1 MNRRTF
7 LVTLPAVAAVVAI
20 APRRLEAAASTAL
33 AAQDLEFLRAW
44 ERAQQAR
51 PSSLSPTARI
61 APAGEPGVPLV
72 VHGRMFQRDGR
83 TAASGIVVFAYHT
96 DRTGIYD
103 APSNGP
109 HSWRLRG
116 WAKTGGDG
124 RFEFTTIR
132 PGAYPGRREP
142 AHIHVGIQGP
152 GIARFWTGG
161 ILFDDDP
168 LVTEAL
174 RAESTRA
181 GQFGEVRTVTV
192 RDGVQHVDFNMRVT
206 GESY

>member
-1 MNRRTF
+1 MRLPFRLLF
-7 LVTLPAVAAVVAI
+7 VTLFVTPLAGQDTEFIRALDKAQEQRPAT
-20 APRRLEAAASTAL
+20 LTA
-33 AAQDLEFLRAW
+33 
-44 ERAQQAR
+44 
-51 PSSLSPTARI
+51 TARI
-61 APAGEPGVPLV
+61 APESEPGTPLV
-72 VHGRMFQRDGR
+72 IHGHAFAEDGK
-83 TAASGIVVFAYHT
+83 TPLANATIFAYHT
-96 DRTGIYD
+96 DKEGVYD
-103 APSNGP
+103 RPGTSA

-161 ILFDDDP
+161 ILFDDDT

>member
-1 MNRRTF
+1 MVMRLLFRLLF
-7 LVTLPAVAAVVAI
+7 VTLFVTPLAGQDTEFIRALDKAQEQRPAT
-20 APRRLEAAASTAL
+20 LTA
-33 AAQDLEFLRAW
+33 
-44 ERAQQAR
+44 
-51 PSSLSPTARI
+51 TARI
-61 APAGEPGVPLV
+61 APESEPGTPLV
-72 VHGRMFQRDGR
+72 IHGHAFAEDGK
-83 TAASGIVVFAYHT
+83 TPLANATIFAYHT
-96 DRTGIYD
+96 DKEGVYD
-103 APSNGP
+103 RPGTSA

-181 GQFGEVRTVTV
+181 GQFGEVRTVTM